1 MKLFVM
7 AGSLRR
13 DSLNKK
19 LARALAAA
27 LAGGGAEVDLAD
39 FREFELPV
47 YDGDLEAAAGLPPGA
62 AALVA
67 RLAAADG
74 LVLASP
80 EYNAS
85 MPGAVK
91 NAIDWASR
99 ARPWPARGKPAL
111 LASASPGAFG
121 GNRALWTLR
130 VPLEALGTVVY
141 PEMLSVPRAPDAFD
155 EEGRLR
161 DAALERRLAGL
172 VEGFLR
178 FVRALRGA

>member
-47 YDGDLEAAAGLPPGA
+47 YDGDLEAAAGLP
-62 AALVA
+62 
-67 RLAAADG
+67 
-74 LVLASP
+74 
-80 EYNAS
+80 
-85 MPGAVK
+85 
-91 NAIDWASR
+91 
-99 ARPWPARGKPAL
+99 
-111 LASASPGAFG
+111 
-121 GNRALWTLR
+121 
-130 VPLEALGTVVY
+130 
-141 PEMLSVPRAPDAFD
+141 
-155 EEGRLR
+155 
-161 DAALERRLAGL
+161 ALERRLAGL
-172 VEGFLR
+172 VEGLLR